1 MTRAYARLVG
11 LIEII
16 VDVYSLHD
24 VIHALIDV
32 CYRKAEVADVKIGKN
47 WNAIAQAM
55 TPIEVVSRHVKAHER
70 PTSMGGA
77 DLRREVEAL
86 LAKKG

>member
-1 MTRAYARLVG
+1 MTRAYARLVR

-16 VDVYSLHD
+16 VDVYTLHD

-32 CYRKAEVADVKIGKN
+32 CYAKAKSTGPDLGKYWTAIG
-47 WNAIAQAM
+47 QAL
-55 TPIEVVSRHVKAHER
+55 TPIEVVARDINAHTR

-77 DLRREVEAL
+77 ELRREVEAL
-86 LAKKG
+86 LSKKG